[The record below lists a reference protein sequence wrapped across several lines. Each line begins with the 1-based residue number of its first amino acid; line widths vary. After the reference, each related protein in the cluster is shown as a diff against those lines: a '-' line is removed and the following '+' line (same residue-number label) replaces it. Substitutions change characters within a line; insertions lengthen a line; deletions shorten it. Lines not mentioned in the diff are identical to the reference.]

1 MAQVKLSEF
10 INSMCENFNADFS
23 TEYPNSFT
31 HQDSEGNDFTSRVL
45 AYKTSETKTGWDDN
59 GNEIQKP
66 VFVNISLS
74 KAMEAEVENFSTD
87 WLCDN
92 PNIMVDVDPAYP
104 TSAKII
110 KQGGNK
116 VNVNKFRKAF
126 GLA

>member
-10 INSMCENFNADFS
+10 INSMCENYDADFS
-23 TEYPNSFT
+23 IEYPNNFT
-31 HQDSEGNDFTSRVL
+31 NTDSEGNEFTSRVL
-45 AYKTSETKTGWDDN
+45 AYKTSKTKTGWDDN
-59 GNEIQKP
+59 GNEVTKP

-74 KAMEAEVENFSTD
+74 KAMSEEVETFDTD

-92 PNIMVDVDPAYP
+92 SNVMVDVDPAYP
-104 TSAKII
+104 TSAKVI

-126 GLA
+126 RLS